1 MPLTTDVRVDR
12 AMTQFSLRYGNPGYI
27 ADRVFPAQQSVMW
40 DSKDAGKYFVYDKAN
55 MRVEQDGP
63 LGTRAPAPEVNYDV
77 STTQFYLGRYAL
89 KELVTRE
96 EVDNA
101 DQPLDPEE
109 DATAFLTDKLLLG
122 REYRAAAKAFSS
134 TYVTSG
140 TTLSG
145 TSQWSDETSNPLS
158 AIETAKA
165 SLAAEPNAI
174 ILGAQVWQYLR
185 HHPDIVDR
193 YKYTAGGGVSMAQF
207 AELLGIAPDMV
218 MVGTARRN
226 TADEGQTASLSYIW
240 GKHCVLAYIDP
251 APRPRTMTAFATLQR
266 GEPRMV
272 SEWPSND
279 PEGTWKKVQDRY
291 VQTVIAT
298 DLCYLWTNAV
308 A

>member
-27 ADRVFPAQQSVMW
+27 ADRVFPVQRSVMW

-55 MRVEQDGP
+55 MRVERDGP
-63 LGTRAPAPEVNYDV
+63 LGTRSPAPEVDYDV
-77 STTQFYLGRYAL
+77 SSTSFTLNRYAL
-89 KELVTRE
+89 KEMVTQE
-96 EVDNA
+96 EIDNA
-101 DQPLDPEE
+101 DEPLDPEE
-109 DATAFLTDKLLLG
+109 DATAFLTDKLLIG
-122 REYRAAAKAFSS
+122 REYRAASVAFSA

-145 TSQWSDETSNPLS
+145 TNQWSDETSNPLS
-158 AIETAKA
+158 ALEVAKA

-174 ILGAQVWQYLR
+174 IMGQQVWQYLR

-193 YKYTAGGGVSMAQF
+193 FKYTSGGGVTMAQF
-207 AELLGIAPDMV
+207 ADLLGIAPEMV
-218 MVGTARRN
+218 MVGGARRN

-240 GKHCVLAYIDP
+240 GKHACLAYIDP
-251 APRPRTMTAFATLQR
+251 APRPRTMTAFVTLQR
-266 GEPRMV
+266 GESRTV

-291 VQTVIAT
+291 LHKVVAT
-298 DLCYLWTNAV
+298 DLAYLFTNAV